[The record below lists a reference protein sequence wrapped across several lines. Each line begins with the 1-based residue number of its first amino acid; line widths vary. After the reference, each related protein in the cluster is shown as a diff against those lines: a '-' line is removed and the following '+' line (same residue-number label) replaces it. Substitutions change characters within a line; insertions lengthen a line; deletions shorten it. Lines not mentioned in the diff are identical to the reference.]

1 MGFCVSPPRLLI
13 QARTPAD
20 DVEGVGIKLALFV
33 YMSGVDP
40 ETADSAVE
48 QMLSAYKDCVR
59 VVGRDLL
66 TEVKGLMPANQ
77 QSV

>member
-1 MGFCVSPPRLLI
+1 
-13 QARTPAD
+13 
-20 DVEGVGIKLALFV
+20 
-33 YMSGVDP
+33 MSGVDP

-48 QMLSAYKDCVR
+48 QVLSAYKDCVR

-66 TEVKGLMPANQ
+66 AEVKSLMPANQ